1 MSDLNRYNVLPPG
14 QEQPVEAPPQVIQ
27 SSLPDTGNYTN
38 LDAEAQLFYGGI
50 QQNLIDTK
58 ELFQTQFDW
67 EVKLLEQTIEEARKL
82 EEANIEGRLD
92 YELLFERLTNL
103 LETITKQGH
112 TPGYGGNF

>member
-50 QQNLIDTK
+50 QQN
-58 ELFQTQFDW
+58 
-67 EVKLLEQTIEEARKL
+67 
-82 EEANIEGRLD
+82 
-92 YELLFERLTNL
+92 
-103 LETITKQGH
+103 
-112 TPGYGGNF
+112 